1 MEKKEG
7 LSAKLLPGNNA
18 MKKTLYTSIF
28 AIWLI
33 PLLAYAAI
41 QAIYPCD
48 PDIVHVKRP
57 SLFAAEWRKV
67 SYSDNFSEYI
77 NPSKLEKNLDQTVD
91 IVTMRNYFHPQSDS
105 DLNDGATYKSHVS
118 YETVD
123 CFNQTIIVNKTYL
136 LADHFARGPLVDDP
150 IEPVSRPIKVVPY
163 SIGLTKVMEVCKL
176 AGVQTDSSYIKSN
189 FMNNI

>member
-1 MEKKEG
+1 MR
-7 LSAKLLPGNNA
+7 
-18 MKKTLYTSIF
+18 KTLYISIIATSS
-28 AIWLI
+28 L

-48 PDIVHVKRP
+48 PDVVHIQRP

-77 NPSKLEKNLDQTVD
+77 NPNKLEKNLDQTVD
-91 IVTMRNYFHPQSDS
+91 IVTMRNYFHSQSDV
-105 DLNDGATYKSHVS
+105 DLSEGATYKSQVL

-123 CFNQTIIVNKTYL
+123 CFNQTVTINKMYL
-136 LADHFARGPLVDDP
+136 LADHFAKGPLIEEP
-150 IEPVSRPIKVVPY
+150 IEPVSKPIKVAPH
-163 SIGLTKVMEVCKL
+163 SIGLSKVIAVCKL
-176 AGVQTDSSYIKSN
+176 AGIQTDPSYIKSN